1 MNRQR
6 PWCLVGRAERSLNPV
21 WDQTANLPLPLPDEI
36 ALSLTRPAF
45 AAALEGRVVSQW
57 IYDLR
62 YEWRRGSSVIFRN
75 RGLAMDGE
83 KKKPMVSDAGAWAM
97 NVVSAVGLIMANKQ
111 LMSNSGY
118 GFSFGTPALL
128 TCLSSSISKLSIIPV
143 VCLMEY
149 FLHSKHY
156 SSRVIMAVTAVA
168 LGVSICTVTDVEIKA
183 KGLLCA
189 CVAVVIAIV
198 FGFTVLQS
206 FILVSCILAVFC
218 NTSQYL
224 CIGRFSAT
232 SFQVLGHMKTVCV
245 LVLGWLLFDS
255 VLTLKNILG
264 MLLAVVG
271 MVVYSWAVE
280 HEKKAKVSPDIRVD
294 SKLDGGVEKLLGKG
308 SGVATS
314 DIELARSES

>member
-128 TCLSSSISKLSIIPV
+128 TCLSSS
-143 VCLMEY
+143 
-149 FLHSKHY
+149 
-156 SSRVIMAVTAVA
+156 
-168 LGVSICTVTDVEIKA
+168 
-183 KGLLCA
+183 
-189 CVAVVIAIV
+189 VVIAIV

>member
-1 MNRQR
+1 
-6 PWCLVGRAERSLNPV
+6 VGG
-21 WDQTANLPLPLPDEI
+21 
-36 ALSLTRPAF
+36 LTSAVLQLTGFNVTPNDVPHDGLTCSPRRFAF
-45 AAALEGRVVSQW
+45 ASSSPLSRKRSCCPPLWEG
-57 IYDLR
+57 
-62 YEWRRGSSVIFRN
+62 N

-189 CVAVVIAIV
+189 CVAVVIAI
-198 FGFTVLQS
+198 
-206 FILVSCILAVFC
+206 
-218 NTSQYL
+218 
-224 CIGRFSAT
+224 
-232 SFQVLGHMKTVCV
+232 GHMKTVCV

-255 VLTLKNILG
+255 ALTLKNILG